1 MNHPCAAQVPPRD
14 AARARAAPP
23 RRAPR
28 RDARR
33 APPQLG
39 EMHLQMMDGLRLL
52 GSVAHE
58 DTFVKEGV
66 KLLQAACMGDVP
78 NELAVEA
85 YLAKE

>member
-1 MNHPCAAQVPPRD
+1 
-14 AARARAAPP
+14 
-23 RRAPR
+23 
-28 RDARR
+28 
-33 APPQLG
+33 
-39 EMHLQMMDGLRLL
+39 MHLQMMDGLRLL